1 MKQTCRCYPQPVQ
14 EIVILEVVSGLGVG
28 GAEKALLSRLRSTPE
43 NFRTRILN
51 TRPEL
56 DALSLNRGLDIINAR
71 VKFSLFIPGVR
82 ITLEEI
88 APNLVIVRTPLDAIR
103 FSLIKHFY
111 PTLTWKL
118 VYEVHSNFVTS
129 KKFLGP
135 VLEIIFNVLKSKID
149 HYIAVSENVRRGPL
163 CKSSKNSSVIYLGA
177 DSMATLEKSDH
188 KVPPKLLFLGRLTKV
203 KRPLILVESISKL
216 AKEFTL
222 TQNFLTMVGDGELKN
237 DLDKFVL
244 ENELAGIVQV
254 VGYKADVS
262 HYLAECTHLVS
273 VSSNEGL
280 PISFFEAKLSGM
292 RIISTPSG
300 GGNEIFDELDF
311 ELPSFEV
318 EDLVTHLET
327 ILHEEFSGESR
338 KQIALKSA
346 WMKSENC
353 SKRYFDLLDRLVNQ

>member
-1 MKQTCRCYPQPVQ
+1 MQ

-56 DALSLNRGLDIINAR
+56 DALSLNRGLDIINAQ
-71 VKFSLFIPGVR
+71 VKFSFFIPGVR

-88 APNLVIVRTPLDAIR
+88 APDLVIVRTPLDAIR

-111 PTLTWKL
+111 PTLAWKL

-149 HYIAVSENVRRGPL
+149 YYIAVSENVRRGPL

-177 DSMATLEKSDH
+177 DSMATLDKSDH

-203 KRPLILVESISKL
+203 KRPLTLVESISKL
-216 AKEFTL
+216 SKEYAL

-244 ENELAGIVQV
+244 ENGLAGIVQV

-292 RIISTPSG
+292 AIISTPSG
-300 GGNEIFDELDF
+300 GGNEIFDEFDH
-311 ELPSFEV
+311 ELSSFKDE
-318 EDLVTHLET
+318 ELVKYLKTIIHGEISRET
-327 ILHEEFSGESR
+327 RI
-338 KQIALKSA
+338 QIALKSA
-346 WMKSENC
+346 WMQSEKC
-353 SKRYFDLLDRLVNQ
+353 SRKYYDLLKSLSAQK